1 MATTGVFNG
10 TSLVVLIGGEVIAHS
25 TSCSLSLAIDAPD
38 ASTKESLGW
47 AEEIGGQK
55 SWSVTTDG
63 LATVV
68 PGVLASYVSTDE
80 LMILATDRVAVTLKF
95 TTVSGTTP
103 VPGDVYWTGDAFIES
118 VDITA
123 DMENPVTYSVSFKGT
138 GALTTGTN

>member
-1 MATTGVFNG
+1 MATTSVFNG

>member
-1 MATTGVFNG
+1 
-10 TSLVVLIGGEVIAHS
+10 
-25 TSCSLSLAIDAPD
+25 
-38 ASTKESLGW
+38 
-47 AEEIGGQK
+47 
-55 SWSVTTDG
+55 
-63 LATVV
+63 
-68 PGVLASYVSTDE
+68 
-80 LMILATDRVAVTLKF
+80 MILATDRVAVTLKF